1 MKKALSLL
9 MAFAMAFSL
18 VACGGSDSSG
28 AAGGSSAAASGSGEA
43 TATAGVCFYNF
54 ADTFIANARQSLEN
68 IAAADGTIKVTTA
81 DSQGAAE
88 TQDNN
93 MNNFYTQG
101 VDFMLLNNLKSNA
114 KPELIEQ
121 AKEEGVTLMFINSD
135 SPTDEE
141 FELYENV
148 YHVSS
153 AAEQSGKI
161 MGEALLEYINTH
173 DDWDRN
179 GNGTFDYIMLLGTQ
193 GNYDTIQRSERSVEV
208 LEEAGI
214 ALNCIGGEQLCEWSR
229 ATAQDKVAA
238 LLANYS
244 EDIDGVI
251 SCNDDMAL
259 GAIEA
264 LKAGGFF
271 GDGEYIP
278 VTGVDATQVGC
289 DAIREGTLLVTS
301 MNNPVLLAKATYKTM
316 KLLAAG
322 EELTQENLGLE
333 GCTVDGHHV
342 WLNYTAVN
350 ADNVDTVG
358 YDINDVDIG

>member
-1 MKKALSLL
+1 M
-9 MAFAMAFSL
+9 
-18 VACGGSDSSG
+18 
-28 AAGGSSAAASGSGEA
+28 
-43 TATAGVCFYNF
+43 CFYNF

-259 GAIEA
+259 GAIDACEA
-264 LKAGGFF
+264 AELEKLPF
-271 GDGEYIP
+271 I
-278 VTGVDATQVGC
+278 VGVDATPPAL
-289 DAIREGTLLVTS
+289 DAIEAGTLQGTVLNDAEGMAES
-301 MNNPVLLAKATYKTM
+301 MFALIRA
-316 KLLAAG
+316 LAAG
-322 EELTQENLGLE
+322 EDPAEQMELE
-333 GCTVDGHHV
+333 DGHYI
-342 WLNYTAVN
+342 WRPYRRITAE
-350 ADNVDTVG
+350 TLPER
-358 YDINDVDIG
+358 